1 MKKRMIVFAAFMLA
15 AVMTLP
21 SFARAASQSIPN
33 DVQEYAEGP
42 GFQFFLNNVGSM
54 GYVDLTKVTLGEG
67 FTLYSFKSDLSSDS
81 IPECLREL
89 DQWEYLINA
98 AEGGTV
104 GHMRVSRSENGE
116 MSSWGG
122 GGVTSDFSNCVQKMR
137 ELIRKSGG
145 DGDVTVINYGYNSF
159 LLYYSFG
166 GDERVI
172 DVVAQEYGKTNYLNA
187 TDYHQLPTGI
197 EAIQAMR
204 DEVEYIRQ
212 EMEKNGGQ
220 PLYGGIDLKLQL
232 HEYSPGSNA
241 ILIIA
246 VAAPLLLIGILAFSG
261 RRRRA
266 SAVKTA

>member
-1 MKKRMIVFAAFMLA
+1 MKRIITVFAFMLA

-98 AEGGTV
+98 AEGGVV
-104 GHMRVSRSENGE
+104 GHMRVYRSENGE

-122 GGVTSDFSNCVQKMR
+122 GGVTSDFSDCVQKMR

-172 DVVAQEYGKTNYLNA
+172 DVVAQEYGQTNYLNA
-187 TDYHQLPTGI
+187 TDYHQLPTGK